1 MHTVETDQTL
11 LTAPTRIGSL
21 LLCLVLVLFATTAS
35 GADQTFAERLGWPH
49 GARVVLFHCDDAGMS
64 HASNLGA
71 IESLE
76 KGAVT
81 SVSIMMPCPW
91 VPEFVKYVK
100 EHPQVDAGLH
110 LTLNSEWTL
119 YRWGPV
125 AGKPAVPG
133 LCDPDGYLWHPVQET
148 ATHATP
154 DEVEREIRAQIEK
167 AEAMGLHPTH
177 IDTHMG
183 ALVARPEF
191 LDRYLKVGI
200 EKHIPV
206 LAIGGHRN
214 FAAVENARAMEQFQE
229 RMEKVWNAG
238 LPVIDDLHTAS
249 YGWKEGA
256 KSARFIAL
264 LKELKPGVTMI
275 IVHCSRPTEEFPLIT
290 SSSDL
295 RFEDLK
301 AMIDPDLRKTM
312 KEEGILQTTW
322 RELKER
328 RDKVGPAANTG
339 H

>member
-1 MHTVETDQTL
+1 MKLFFE
-11 LTAPTRIGSL
+11 
-21 LLCLVLVLFATTAS
+21 LCLLPLAAALLNQVSAVAAEPTY
-35 GADQTFAERLGWPH
+35 AERLGWGPK
-49 GARVVLFHCDDAGMS
+49 ARVVLFHCDDAGMS

-71 IESLE
+71 IESIE
-76 KGAVT
+76 KGVVT

-91 VPEFVKYVK
+91 VPEIVNYVK
-100 EHPQVDAGLH
+100 EHPETDAGLH
-110 LTLNSEWTL
+110 LTMNSEWSL

-148 ATHATP
+148 AKHATP

-183 ALVARPEF
+183 ALAATPEF
-191 LDRYLKVGI
+191 MEHYMKVGI

-206 LAIGGHRN
+206 LAIGGHRR
-214 FAAVENARAMEQFQE
+214 FARVENPQAVE
-229 RMEKVWNAG
+229 RMRDLMTKVWNAG

-249 YGWKEGA
+249 YEWKEGS
-256 KSARFIAL
+256 KSARFIEMLKAL
-264 LKELKPGVTMI
+264 EPGVTMV

-290 SSSDL
+290 GSSSL

-301 AMIDPDLRKTM
+301 AMTDPEVRKTIE
-312 KEEGILQTTW
+312 EEGIIRTTW
-322 RELKER
+322 RELLQR
-328 RDKVGPAANTG
+328 REKLGTTAG
-339 H
+339 K

>member
-1 MHTVETDQTL
+1 MD
-11 LTAPTRIGSL
+11 
-21 LLCLVLVLFATTAS
+21 
-35 GADQTFAERLGWPH
+35 
-49 GARVVLFHCDDAGMS
+49 RVVIFHCDDVGMS

-76 KGAVT
+76 KGVVT

-91 VPEFVKYVK
+91 VPEFANYMK

-110 LTLNSEWTL
+110 LTLNSEWAL

-125 AGKPAVPG
+125 AGKAAVPG

-148 ATHATP
+148 ASHATP

-167 AEAMGLHPTH
+167 AEAMGLHPTN

-191 LDRYLKVGI
+191 FDRYVKVGI
-200 EKHIPV
+200 EKHICV
-206 LAIGGHRN
+206 LAVGGHRS
-214 FAAVENARAMEQFQE
+214 FARVENAEAMQRIQK
-229 RMEKVWNAG
+229 RINKVWEAG

-249 YGWKEGA
+249 YDWKEGA
-256 KSARFIAL
+256 KSARFVEM
-264 LKELKPGVTMI
+264 LKNLKPGVTMV

-290 SSSDL
+290 ASSSL

-301 AMIDPDLRKTM
+301 AMIDPELRKTIQ
-312 KEEGILQTTW
+312 EEKIMLTTW

-328 RDKVGPAANTG
+328 RDKAGSAKRQAPNSKLQ
-339 H
+339 

>member
-1 MHTVETDQTL
+1 MKLPYT
-11 LTAPTRIGSL
+11 IGSL
-21 LLCLVLVLFATTAS
+21 GLAGIALVDSSAAEQPTY
-35 GADQTFAERLGWPH
+35 AERLGWEPK
-49 GARVVLFHCDDAGMS
+49 ARVVMFHCDDAGMS

-76 KGAVT
+76 KGVVT

-91 VPEFVKYVK
+91 VPEIVNYVK

-110 LTLNSEWTL
+110 LTMNSEWNL
-119 YRWGPV
+119 YRWGPL

-148 ATHATP
+148 AKHATP

-183 ALVARPEF
+183 ALAATPEF
-191 LDRYLKVGI
+191 FDRYVKVGI

-206 LAIGGHRN
+206 LAIGGHRS
-214 FAAVENARAMEQFQE
+214 FARVENPAAMQQVQE
-229 RMEKVWNAG
+229 RIKRVWDAG

-249 YGWKEGA
+249 YDWKEGA
-256 KSARFIAL
+256 KSARFIEM
-264 LKELKPGVTMI
+264 LKNLKPGVTMV
-275 IVHCSRPTEEFPLIT
+275 IVHCSRPTDEFPLIT
-290 SSSDL
+290 SSSNL
-295 RFEDLK
+295 RLEDLK
-301 AMIDPDLRKTM
+301 AMIDPEVRKILQ
-312 KEEGILQTTW
+312 EEQIIQTTW

-328 RDKVGPAANTG
+328 REKVGNSGAPAK
-339 H
+339 